1 MKRKS
6 LTMILCL
13 LTCLSLVGVGFAAWV
28 ISSGDSEFV
37 SGNITVDTV
46 TDRRFNIADVADPDN
61 VYYGLTQDTAKIAEY
76 NISNPWLV
84 NNTSGSKENLVI
96 SFDVVISSNS
106 ELVSEV
112 DPANTGEALWE
123 EHSDISINF
132 AIAAGQDAWDAA
144 LAGKAIAEPKV
155 EKTVKS
161 ADSSSITYTVTLTF
175 YWGEA
180 FDPSRNTTA
189 GTGDADSTNNLNPY
203 LFYNEKTSGGV
214 FVRDVETW
222 GDDAKAKLQL
232 VEALGAVKYNVTINV
247 TPAA

>member
-28 ISSGDSEFV
+28 ISSGDTETV
-37 SGNITVDTV
+37 TGNITVDTV
-46 TDRRFNIADVADPDN
+46 SDRRFNIADVNDPEN
-61 VYYGLTQDTAKIAEY
+61 VYYGLTQDTAKIAAY
-76 NISNPWLV
+76 KIDKPWLN
-84 NNTSGSKENLVI
+84 NNTADSKENLVI
-96 SFDVVISSNS
+96 TFDVVISCNS
-106 ELVSEV
+106 PLVSEEN
-112 DPANTGEALWE
+112 PANTGEALWQ

-132 AIAAGQDAWDAA
+132 AIAEGQTAWDAA

-155 EKTVKS
+155 EKTFKS

-189 GTGDADSTNNLNPY
+189 GTGDTDSTNNLNPY
-203 LFYNEKTSGGV
+203 LFYNEKTSEGK
-214 FVRDVETW
+214 FVRDVKTW
-222 GDDAKAKLQL
+222 GDDAKAKLEL